1 MVYFPLRDNTVSVYM
16 APMTYTETLAAFV
29 AETTQAKFATD
40 AGITQA
46 SVSRYLAGERFPNR
60 DAAEK
65 IERASDGKVPL
76 ALWQLEAAHRYG
88 IAA

>member
-1 MVYFPLRDNTVSVYM
+1 
-16 APMTYTETLAAFV
+16 MTYTETLAAYV
-29 AETTQAKFATD
+29 SETTQAKFAAD
-40 AGITQA
+40 AGLTQA

-65 IERASDGKVPL
+65 IERASEGRVPL
-76 ALWQLEAAHRYG
+76 VLWQSEAAHRYG